1 MKAFDAQIR
10 LFLAIAQARSISGA
24 AMALGLTQSG
34 LSRQLAHLEAAV
46 GQKLCERHGRGVSLT
61 DAGQKLQ
68 AAAQTAYEV
77 IDNTVLQLR
86 EEQGV
91 SQGRL
96 RVAVIHT
103 LSYYFMPDIVSR
115 FMSQRPNANVSLL
128 GRSSPEVV
136 ELVEAGKADLG
147 FVYDVAVASDAV
159 EIVPLFD
166 DAMCLIVSQNS
177 PMAALEGVDLE
188 AHKVSLVAFPAHY
201 ALRRMLHR
209 KGFDANVVAEVET
222 VDAMLRL
229 VASTGGQCV
238 LPERVPTHLLENYG
252 LSRVRILNPPLS
264 RRVVA
269 ITKREK
275 AQTALVKHMLEITKA
290 L

>member
-1 MKAFDAQIR
+1 MKALDAQIR
-10 LFLAIAQARSISGA
+10 LFLVIAHARSISGA
-24 AMALGLTQSG
+24 AMTLGLTQSG
-34 LSRQLAHLEAAV
+34 LSRQLAQLEAAV
-46 GQKLCERHGRGVSLT
+46 GQKLCDRHGRGVSLT
-61 DAGQKLQ
+61 DAGHKLQ
-68 AAAQTAYEV
+68 AAAQTAYDV
-77 IDNTVLQLR
+77 IDNTILQLR

-91 SQGRL
+91 SQGSL

-103 LSYYFMPDIVSR
+103 LSYYFIPDVVSR
-115 FMSQRPNANVSLL
+115 FMSQRPNANVSLM

-136 ELVEAGKADLG
+136 ELVEAGKADIG

-166 DAMCLIVSQNS
+166 DVMTLIVSQNS
-177 PMAALEGVDLE
+177 PSVALEGVDLE
-188 AHKVSLVAFPAHY
+188 AQRVPLVAFPAHY

-209 KGFDANVVAEVET
+209 KGLDTNVVAEVDT

-238 LPERVPTHLLENYG
+238 LPDRVPTQLLENYG
-252 LSRVRILNPPLS
+252 LSRVRIINPRLS

-275 AQTALVKHMLEITKA
+275 AKTALVKHMLKIAQTV
-290 L
+290 

>member
-1 MKAFDAQIR
+1 MT
-10 LFLAIAQARSISGA
+10 
-24 AMALGLTQSG
+24 LGLTQSG

-46 GQKLCERHGRGVSLT
+46 GQKLCERHGRGVALT
-61 DAGQKLQ
+61 DAGHKLQ
-68 AAAQTAYEV
+68 AAAQTAYDV
-77 IDNTVLQLR
+77 IDNTILQLC

-91 SQGRL
+91 SQGNL

-103 LSYYFMPDIVSR
+103 LSYYFMPDVVSR
-115 FMSQRPNANVSLL
+115 FMSQRPNANVSLM

-136 ELVEAGKADLG
+136 ELVETGKADIG

-166 DAMCLIVSQNS
+166 DVMTLIVSQNS
-177 PMAALEGVDLE
+177 PLAALEGVDLE
-188 AHKVSLVAFPAHY
+188 AQRVPLVAFPEHY

-209 KGFDANVVAEVET
+209 KRLDTNVVAEVDT

-238 LPERVPTHLLENYG
+238 LPDRVPTQLLENYG
-252 LSRVRILNPPLS
+252 LSRVRIINPRLS

-269 ITKREK
+269 ITKRER
-275 AQTALVKHMLEITKA
+275 AQTALIKHMLKIAQTV
-290 L
+290 

>member
-1 MKAFDAQIR
+1 MKALDAQIR
-10 LFLAIAQARSISGA
+10 LFLAIAHARSISGA
-24 AMALGLTQSG
+24 AMTLGLTQSG
-34 LSRQLAHLEAAV
+34 LSRQLAQLEAAV
-46 GQKLCERHGRGVSLT
+46 GQKLCDRHGRGVSLT
-61 DAGQKLQ
+61 DAGHKLQ
-68 AAAQTAYEV
+68 AAAQTAYDV
-77 IDNTVLQLR
+77 IDNTILQLR

-91 SQGRL
+91 SQGSL

-103 LSYYFMPDIVSR
+103 LSYYFMPDVVSR
-115 FMSQRPNANVSLL
+115 FMSQRPNANVSLM

-136 ELVEAGKADLG
+136 ELVEAGKADIG

-166 DAMCLIVSQNS
+166 DVMTLIVSQNS
-177 PMAALEGVDLE
+177 PSVALEGVDLE
-188 AHKVSLVAFPAHY
+188 AQRVPLVAFPAHY

-209 KGFDANVVAEVET
+209 KGLDTNVVAEVDT

-238 LPERVPTHLLENYG
+238 LPDRVPTQLLENYG
-252 LSRVRILNPPLS
+252 LSRVRIINPRLS

-275 AQTALVKHMLEITKA
+275 AKTALVKHMLKIAQTV
-290 L
+290 

>member
-1 MKAFDAQIR
+1 MT
-10 LFLAIAQARSISGA
+10 
-24 AMALGLTQSG
+24 LGLTQSG

-46 GQKLCERHGRGVSLT
+46 GQKLCDRHGRGVSLT
-61 DAGQKLQ
+61 DAGHKLQ
-68 AAAQTAYEV
+68 AAAQAAYDV
-77 IDNTVLQLR
+77 IDNTILQLC

-91 SQGRL
+91 SQGSL

-103 LSYYFMPDIVSR
+103 LSYYFMPDVVSR
-115 FMSQRPNANVSLL
+115 FMSQRPNANVSLM

-136 ELVEAGKADLG
+136 ELVETGKADIG

-166 DAMCLIVSQNS
+166 DVMTLIVSQNS
-177 PMAALEGVDLE
+177 PSVALEGVDLE
-188 AHKVSLVAFPAHY
+188 AQRLPLVAFPAHY

-209 KGFDANVVAEVET
+209 KGLDTNVVAEVDT

-238 LPERVPTHLLENYG
+238 LPDRVPTQLLENYG
-252 LSRVRILNPPLS
+252 LSRVRITNPRLS

-275 AQTALVKHMLEITKA
+275 AQTALVKHILKIAQTV
-290 L
+290 

>member
-1 MKAFDAQIR
+1 MKALDAQIR

-24 AMALGLTQSG
+24 AMTLGLTQSG

-46 GQKLCERHGRGVSLT
+46 GQKLCDRHGRGVSLT
-61 DAGQKLQ
+61 DAGHKLQ
-68 AAAQTAYEV
+68 AAAQAAYDV
-77 IDNTVLQLR
+77 IDNTILQLC

-91 SQGRL
+91 SQGSL

-103 LSYYFMPDIVSR
+103 LSYYFMPDVVSR
-115 FMSQRPNANVSLL
+115 FMSQRPNANVSLM

-136 ELVEAGKADLG
+136 ELVETGKADIG

-166 DAMCLIVSQNS
+166 DVMTLIVSQNS
-177 PMAALEGVDLE
+177 PSVALEGVDLE
-188 AHKVSLVAFPAHY
+188 AQRLPLVAFPAHY

-209 KGFDANVVAEVET
+209 KGLDTNVVAEVDT

-238 LPERVPTHLLENYG
+238 LPDRVPTQLLENYG
-252 LSRVRILNPPLS
+252 LSRVRITNPRLS

-275 AQTALVKHMLEITKA
+275 AQTALVKHILKIAQTV
-290 L
+290 

>member
-1 MKAFDAQIR
+1 MKALDAQIR

-24 AMALGLTQSG
+24 AMTLGLTQSG

-46 GQKLCERHGRGVSLT
+46 GQKLCERHGRGVALT
-61 DAGQKLQ
+61 DAGHKLQ
-68 AAAQTAYEV
+68 AAAQTAYDV
-77 IDNTVLQLR
+77 IDNTILLLC

-91 SQGRL
+91 SQGNL

-103 LSYYFMPDIVSR
+103 LSYYFMPDVVSR
-115 FMSQRPNANVSLL
+115 FMSQRPNANVSLM

-136 ELVEAGKADLG
+136 ELVETGKADIG

-166 DAMCLIVSQNS
+166 DVMTLIVSQNS
-177 PMAALEGVDLE
+177 PLAALEGVDLE
-188 AHKVSLVAFPAHY
+188 AQRVPLVAFPEHY

-209 KGFDANVVAEVET
+209 KRLDTNVVAEVDT

-238 LPERVPTHLLENYG
+238 LPDRVPTQLLENYG
-252 LSRVRILNPPLS
+252 LSRVRIINPRLS

-269 ITKREK
+269 ITKRER
-275 AQTALVKHMLEITKA
+275 AQTALIKHMLKIAQTV
-290 L
+290 

>member
-1 MKAFDAQIR
+1 MKALDAQIR

-24 AMALGLTQSG
+24 AMTLGLTQSG

-46 GQKLCERHGRGVSLT
+46 GQKLCERHGRGVALT
-61 DAGQKLQ
+61 DAGHKLQ
-68 AAAQTAYEV
+68 AAAQTAYDV
-77 IDNTVLQLR
+77 IDNTILQLC

-91 SQGRL
+91 SQGSL

-103 LSYYFMPDIVSR
+103 LSYYFMPDVVSR
-115 FMSQRPNANVSLL
+115 FMSQRPNANVSLM

-136 ELVEAGKADLG
+136 ELVEAGKADIG

-166 DAMCLIVSQNS
+166 DVMTLIVSQNS
-177 PMAALEGVDLE
+177 PLAALEGVDLE
-188 AHKVSLVAFPAHY
+188 AQRVPLVAFPAHY

-209 KGFDANVVAEVET
+209 KGFDTNVVAEVDT

-238 LPERVPTHLLENYG
+238 LPDRVPTQLLENYG
-252 LSRVRILNPPLS
+252 LSRVRIINPRLS

-269 ITKREK
+269 ITKRER
-275 AQTALVKHMLEITKA
+275 AQTALIKHMLKIAQTV
-290 L
+290 

>member
-1 MKAFDAQIR
+1 MKALDAQIR

-24 AMALGLTQSG
+24 AMTLGLTQSG

-46 GQKLCERHGRGVSLT
+46 GQKLCERHGRGVALT
-61 DAGQKLQ
+61 DAGHKLQ
-68 AAAQTAYEV
+68 AAAQTAYDV
-77 IDNTVLQLR
+77 IDNTILQLC

-91 SQGRL
+91 SQGNL

-103 LSYYFMPDIVSR
+103 LSYYFMPDVVSR
-115 FMSQRPNANVSLL
+115 FMSQRPNANVSLM

-136 ELVEAGKADLG
+136 ELVETGKADIG

-166 DAMCLIVSQNS
+166 DVMTLIVSQNS
-177 PMAALEGVDLE
+177 PLAALEGVDLE
-188 AHKVSLVAFPAHY
+188 AQRVPLVAFPEHY

-209 KGFDANVVAEVET
+209 KRLDTNVVAEVDT

-238 LPERVPTHLLENYG
+238 LPDRVPTQLLENYG
-252 LSRVRILNPPLS
+252 LSRVRIINPRLS

-269 ITKREK
+269 ITKRER
-275 AQTALVKHMLEITKA
+275 AQTALIKHMLKIAQTV
-290 L
+290 